1 MPETISHIEEFAA
14 TYLLT
19 HHTRA
24 ARSVIVATVAR
35 YPDAPALS
43 AAFAF
48 VSLAAHLE
56 DPVAALDRDGAAI
69 AQDLYRC
76 ISAFVADIYAVTYL
90 GAVPATCGG
99 VQAFWTTSDDSFF
112 GTAAAQDAHAPDAL
126 GPENPRLPQHRG
138 PRGSEWPDPAAP
150 RGPERRRPR

>member
-1 MPETISHIEEFAA
+1 MPETTSHIEEFAA

-19 HHTRA
+19 HHTRTP
-24 ARSVIVATVAR
+24 RSVIVATVAR

-56 DPVAALDRDGAAI
+56 DPVAALDRDGAAM

-76 ISAFVADIYAVTYL
+76 ISAFVADIYAVTCL
-90 GAVPATCGG
+90 GATPATCGG
-99 VQAFWTTSDDSFF
+99 VQAFWVTSDDSFF

-126 GPENPRLPQHRG
+126 GPESPRLPQHRG
-138 PRGSEWPDPAAP
+138 PRASGGPGSMPPG
-150 RGPERRRPR
+150 GPERRRPR